1 MRSAKVIVMGVV
13 CVTVLVAALPL
24 STEPVK
30 LNVPKGWPTPVY
42 ELKEGALTREGI
54 DLGRR
59 LFHDP
64 ILSKDSTISCSSC
77 HLSYTAFSHVDH
89 KLSHGI
95 RDSIGTRNAPA
106 LMNLAWN
113 RTFMWD
119 GAVNHLDVQALAP
132 IEHKAEMGEELSHVV
147 MKLQRNERYRLL
159 FRSAFG
165 DGPVTGEHLL
175 KALAQFQLTLICIGS
190 KYDRVM
196 NSAEAFTDQEANGYR
211 LFVANCSSCHAEP
224 LFTDGS
230 FRNNGLAPD
239 SVLRDG
245 GRIRIT
251 HEAKDSLCFKV
262 PSLRNVEFS
271 YPYMHDGR
279 FKNLR
284 DVIAHYMGGIHR
296 SNTLAKELEKPIVLT
311 SNERTDLLAF
321 LLTLTDRDFL
331 LNPAHATPM
340 N

>member
-1 MRSAKVIVMGVV
+1 MRSTSGILICVV
-13 CVTVLVAALPL
+13 AVVLLASAA
-24 STEPVK
+24 TQHAEPVK
-30 LNVPKGWPTPVY
+30 LELPKGWPAPVY
-42 ELKEGALTREGI
+42 ELKDGALTREGI
-54 DLGRR
+54 ELGRR

-64 ILSKDSTISCSSC
+64 ILSMDSTISCSSC

-113 RTFMWD
+113 KAFMWD

-132 IEHKAEMGEELSHVV
+132 IEHKAEMGEDLAHVV
-147 MKLQRNERYRLL
+147 MKLQRSARYRQW
-159 FRSAFG
+159 FSVAFG
-165 DGPVTGEHLL
+165 DGPITGEHVL
-175 KALAQFQLTLICIGS
+175 KALAQFQLTLISSGS
-190 KYDRVM
+190 KYDRVVAGTEVF
-196 NSAEAFTDQEANGYR
+196 SDQEANGYR
-211 LFVANCSSCHAEP
+211 LFKANCASCHAEP

-239 SVLRDG
+239 SLLRDG

-251 HEAKDSLCFKV
+251 HEAQDSLCFKV

-284 DVIAHYMGGIHR
+284 EVIAHYTGGIHR
-296 SNTLAKELEKPIVLT
+296 STTLAKELEKPIVLT
-311 SNERTDLLAF
+311 ANERTDLLAF

-331 LNPAHATPM
+331 LDLAHAAPM